1 MYTLLSA
8 NDNRCFTTDSS
19 FISATVICSVS
30 DNVTPFVASNR
41 FSSHHD
47 GIVESP
53 FFLFPRSLD
62 VVAGDRMMFTDAKP
76 STTDDE
82 EEVESA
88 FIHDADTL
96 QIVAPLGY
104 PFRDDLRQNLLLD
117 WYTEVEPVSATF
129 QSLFMDC
136 EPSLASLPFFLQLVD
151 SSVLNNGNDPSFV
164 TIRPGDD
171 AFLACC
177 DMSNCVFR

>member
-1 MYTLLSA
+1 
-8 NDNRCFTTDSS
+8 
-19 FISATVICSVS
+19 
-30 DNVTPFVASNR
+30 VASNR
-41 FSSHHD
+41 LSSHHD
-47 GIVESP
+47 GIAESP

-62 VVAGDRMMFTDAKP
+62 VVAGVRMMLTDAKP
-76 STTDDE
+76 STTEE

-88 FIHDADTL
+88 FIQDADTL

-117 WYTEVEPVSATF
+117 WYTEVEPVSATS
-129 QSLFMDC
+129 QSLVMDC
-136 EPSLASLPFFLQLVD
+136 DPSLANLPFFLQLVD

-164 TIRPGDD
+164 TISPGDD
-171 AFLACC
+171 AFLACW

>member
-30 DNVTPFVASNR
+30 DNVTLFVASNR

-76 STTDDE
+76 STDDE

-117 WYTEVEPVSATF
+117 WYTEVEPVSATS
-129 QSLFMDC
+129 QSWLWIAN
-136 EPSLASLPFFLQLVD
+136 LVWQVYHFF
-151 SSVLNNGNDPSFV
+151 
-164 TIRPGDD
+164 
-171 AFLACC
+171 
-177 DMSNCVFR
+177 SN